1 MITIFSLA
9 QQELPFFKICLPILQ
24 TQLEREPS
32 LTITNLLYF
41 LGEGIF
47 KNVLAICLALLAHL
61 PQNISTLLIAKAMK
75 MAESHPI
82 TFIFCTQSLCTITQ
96 WALNYIR
103 IWLCMIEWWYKW
115 TKILK
120 LYTLIL
126 LFSPLP

>member
-1 MITIFSLA
+1 
-9 QQELPFFKICLPILQ
+9 
-24 TQLEREPS
+24 
-32 LTITNLLYF
+32 
-41 LGEGIF
+41 
-47 KNVLAICLALLAHL
+47 
-61 PQNISTLLIAKAMK
+61 